1 MVRYKIF
8 DLRNSLDTLNAT
20 VGMTQDLLKTGR
32 RFFARSIA
40 VPLRT
45 ECGADYFRT
54 TCKDSH
60 IWSDYAEP
68 VVHLP
73 QKVAYF
79 AKEAPD
85 YCEVSWSPALLC
97 IHGSSEHADSA
108 DQHRNPGLSDC
119 YA

>member
-1 MVRYKIF
+1 MVRCKIF
-8 DLRNSLDTLNAT
+8 DLRNGLDTLNST
-20 VGMTQDLLKTGR
+20 VGMTQDLLMTGR
-32 RFFARSIA
+32 RFFARSIP

-68 VVHLP
+68 MVHLP

-85 YCEVSWSPALLC
+85 YYEVSGSPALLC
-97 IHGSSEHADSA
+97 THGSSEHADSA
-108 DQHRNPGLSDC
+108 DQHRNLGLSDW